1 MASLLGE
8 RLFEISGQ
16 GPSPPKDF
24 FQLVITKNEVTYLY
38 GSLYIKQTFEEV
50 ILPKQQKVSHQDF
63 QNDKT
68 LQCKVSSF
76 DNLERLPDDIMLRIM
91 SYLELKETALL
102 QLLYRYNSA
111 ESETVSQLCIQ
122 FASSMQLRE
131 NAMMNI
137 CPVTTRLHN
146 STVPSSLSWCI
157 T

>member
-38 GSLYIKQTFEEV
+38 GK
-50 ILPKQQKVSHQDF
+50 
-63 QNDKT
+63 
-68 LQCKVSSF
+68 F

-102 QLLYRYNSA
+102 VQVSRRFTMLFNS
-111 ESETVSQLCIQ
+111 EKLWEQTVRNCAGFNQDIEDI
-122 FASSMQLRE
+122 A
-131 NAMMNI
+131 NAMGWKN
-137 CPVTTRLHN
+137 TFLTFFHN
-146 STVPSSLSWCI
+146 RDVKEQTKASVAQPAQKQTHTPI
-157 T
+157 

>member
-38 GSLYIKQTFEEV
+38 GK
-50 ILPKQQKVSHQDF
+50 
-63 QNDKT
+63 
-68 LQCKVSSF
+68 F

-102 QLLYRYNSA
+102 VQVSRRFTMLFNS
-111 ESETVSQLCIQ
+111 EKLWEQTVRNCAGYLSRR
-122 FASSMQLRE
+122 LR
-131 NAMMNI
+131 AMPPKNGVS
-137 CPVTTRLHN
+137 CVY
-146 STVPSSLSWCI
+146 SLNQINVIHQAQKKEAAVKISKLG
-157 T
+157 